1 MRLYHHPMSSNARRA
16 LMTAIHLGLS
26 LELAEVD
33 LMNADDRRRLGDIEA
48 PTLVLNAAND
58 PFVPARA
65 LPDVQSLPPAVH
77 FDCPDEGG
85 HVGFL
90 AGAWPGSQDWLAER
104 VLAHFDH
111 VR

>member
-1 MRLYHHPMSSNARRA
+1 MEDYWRRA
-16 LMTAIHLGLS
+16 SARPWLGGI
-26 LELAEVD
+26 AV
-33 LMNADDRRRLGDIEA
+33 

-65 LPDVQSLPPAVH
+65 LPDAQALPPAVH
-77 FDCPDEGG
+77 FECPSQGG